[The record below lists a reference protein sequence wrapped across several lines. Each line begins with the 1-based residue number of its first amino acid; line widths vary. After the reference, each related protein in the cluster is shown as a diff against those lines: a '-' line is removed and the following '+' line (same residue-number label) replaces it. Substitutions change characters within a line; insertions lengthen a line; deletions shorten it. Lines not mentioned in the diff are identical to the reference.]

1 MLRLRRCFLSQLHF
15 HPSTSPVSHLHRLL
29 SATSPPVSPNPP
41 ICPNRGFIVED
52 YLVDTCGLT
61 RPQALKAST
70 KLSHLK
76 SPAKPDAVLA
86 FLAGL
91 GLSRADVAAAVV
103 KDPLLLCAGV
113 GRTLVPVVVGL
124 TDLGL
129 SRAEVARLVSITP
142 RFRISIVS
150 KMHYY
155 LSLFG
160 SGDNLFLSLKKNTY
174 LLTTDLEKVV
184 KPNVVFLRECG
195 LCDRAIAKLGIQ
207 VERMLT
213 TNPERLQAMAACAE
227 AIGLP
232 RGSGMFRQALQAVAF
247 LSKEKITARLDYLK
261 ETFRWSDA
269 EVSIALTRAP
279 RLLRKSEEMLRGRS
293 EFLISEVGL
302 EPVDIAHRPVIIC
315 LSLEGR
321 LRPRHY
327 VLKFLKQNG
336 FLDRD
341 RNFSSAVMKTK
352 KYFVEKYICPH
363 KEVAPHLAE
372 DYAAACRG
380 EVPTNFR
387 FT

>member
-1 MLRLRRCFLSQLHF
+1 MLRLRRCILSQLHF

-29 SATSPPVSPNPP
+29 SATLPPVSPNPP
-41 ICPNRGFIVED
+41 ICPNRGFAVED

-91 GLSRADVAAAVV
+91 GLSSADVAAAVV

-129 SRAEVARLVSITP
+129 SRAEVARLVSIAP
-142 RFRISIVS
+142 RFRLASVVS
-150 KMHYY
+150 KMQYY

-160 SGDNLFLSLKKNTY
+160 SVDNLFLALKKNTHY

-195 LCDRAIAKLGIQ
+195 LYDRDIAKLGIQ
-207 VERMLT
+207 VGRMLT
-213 TNPERLQAMAACAE
+213 TKPERVRAMAACAE
-227 AIGLP
+227 AIGVP
-232 RGSGMFRQALQAVAF
+232 RNSGMFRQALQAVAF
-247 LSKEKITARLDYLK
+247 LSEEKITTKLDYLK
-261 ETFRWSDA
+261 KTFRWSDA
-269 EVSIALTRAP
+269 QVRIAVTRAP
-279 RLLRKSEEMLRGRS
+279 RLLRRSKDMLRGRS
-293 EFLISEVGL
+293 QFLISEVGL
-302 EPVDIAHRPVIIC
+302 EPVDIAYRPVIIC

-336 FLDRD
+336 FRD
-341 RNFSSAVMKTK
+341 WNFSSAVTKT
-352 KYFVEKYICPH
+352 
-363 KEVAPHLAE
+363 
-372 DYAAACRG
+372 
-380 EVPTNFR
+380 
-387 FT
+387 